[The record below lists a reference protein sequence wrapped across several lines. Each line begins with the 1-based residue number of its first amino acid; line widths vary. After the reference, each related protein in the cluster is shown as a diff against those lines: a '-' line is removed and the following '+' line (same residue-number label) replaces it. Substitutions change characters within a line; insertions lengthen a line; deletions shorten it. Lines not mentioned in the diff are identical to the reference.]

1 MDSLNKIATD
11 SRTWLGVFALALT
24 IAVELM
30 TDADSYK
37 TKATSFA
44 DRESIRRA
52 KDNLDWL
59 TR

>member
-11 SRTWLGVFALALT
+11 SRTWLGVLALALT

-30 TDADSYK
+30 ADGDGA
-37 TKATSFA
+37 KARPASFV
-44 DRESIRRA
+44 DRERVRRA